1 MYLMLQVHFHYHENN
16 ADIIALIQ

>member
-1 MYLMLQVHFHYHENN
+1 MLQVHFHYHENN